1 MFSELTGNTRVKE
14 ALKRMLTSGR
24 LPGALLF
31 AGEEGV
37 GKKRFAL
44 ELARALNCR
53 TPKDG
58 EGCGVCSSCTR
69 IVKLNYPEREDA
81 EEWTQIIW
89 TDHPDVGLVIAPKRV
104 LRVDQMRQIEKEAN
118 FRPFEGKARVFLIDE
133 ADKLNDASANALLK
147 VLEEPPR
154 TAHLILITARP
165 AMLLPT
171 ILSRCQMIRFAPLAP
186 AEIESHLLAN
196 KLADAKTAKLRA
208 RAAGGSIGRAL
219 ANDLVTFTSQRKA
232 MLGVLNAL
240 VMTNDRAQ
248 LLRSAEQL
256 NEAQYKDEFEERLDV
271 LETLIRD
278 AWMLSLGVNAD
289 LLVNADLVSDLEA
302 VSKKLDPSR
311 AADWILQIEDVR
323 EALLVN
329 INRKVTTD
337 ALFLTMA
344 GDVAPQKRPKI
355 R

>member
-1 MFSELTGNTRVKE
+1 MFDQLTGHTRVKA
-14 ALKRMLTSGR
+14 ALKRMLVSGR
-24 LPGALLF
+24 VPGALLF

-37 GKKRFAL
+37 GKKLFAL
-44 ELARALNCR
+44 EVARALNCR
-53 TPKDG
+53 TPRDP
-58 EGCGVCSSCTR
+58 EACGVCPSCTR
-69 IVKLNYPEREDA
+69 IAKLNYPQRDDA
-81 EEWTQIIW
+81 DEWTQIIW
-89 TDHPDVGLVIAPKRV
+89 TDHPDVGLVVAPKRV
-104 LRVDQMRQIEKEAN
+104 LRVEQMRQIEKEAN

-147 VLEEPPR
+147 LLEEPPR
-154 TAHLILITARP
+154 TSHLILITARP

-171 ILSRCQMIRFAPLAP
+171 ILSRCQMIRFAPLTP
-186 AEIESHLLAN
+186 AEIYSHLL
-196 KLADAKTAKLRA
+196 KDKSIDKKTAQLRA

-256 NEAQYKDEFEERLDV
+256 NEAQYKEEFEERLDV

-278 AWMLSLGVNAD
+278 AWMLSLGVNRE
-289 LLVNADLVSDLEA
+289 LLVNEDLFADLEKI
-302 VSKKLDPSR
+302 SKRIDAGR
-311 AADWILQIEDVR
+311 AADWILQIEDLR
-323 EALLVN
+323 EQLIVN

-344 GDVAPQKRPKI
+344 GDVPPQKRPKV

>member
-58 EGCGVCSSCTR
+58 EGCGLCSSCMR
-69 IVKLNYPEREDA
+69 IVRLNYPEREDA
-81 EEWTQIIW
+81 EEWLQIIW

-302 VSKKLDPSR
+302 VSKRLDPSR

-323 EALLVN
+323 ETLLVN
-329 INRKVTTD
+329 VNRKVTTD